1 MSRVQL
7 VFCKALEQSKLPIT
21 YISYTWLKASNEAQF
36 ECLPIEQWH
45 IYDDVFLCFCES
57 IGLLAI
63 STFAFVPRLVAG
75 FVSKRLLK
83 HYDTKFKCLFKKM
96 YSKASRDTINVS
108 PKKSCPAKSL
118 ILRSITI
125 YQSVKIRKKSCL
137 MRLVLFNK

>member
-7 VFCKALEQSKLPIT
+7 DFCKALKQSKLPIT

-83 HYDTKFKCLFKKM
+83 HNDTKFKCLFKKM
-96 YSKASRDTINVS
+96 YVS
-108 PKKSCPAKSL
+108 N
-118 ILRSITI
+118 ILMLWSVFILKGMVRNKNLLPCSWVNQITNADG
-125 YQSVKIRKKSCL
+125 YV
-137 MRLVLFNK
+137 